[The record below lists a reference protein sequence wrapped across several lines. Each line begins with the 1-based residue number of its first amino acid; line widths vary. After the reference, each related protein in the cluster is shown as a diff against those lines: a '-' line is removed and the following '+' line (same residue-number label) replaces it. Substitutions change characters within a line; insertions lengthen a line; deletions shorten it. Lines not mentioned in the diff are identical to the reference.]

1 MKKED
6 QAQKKA
12 ESLMDSLTQMEKVS
26 PPPFFADKVMRQ
38 LTQTSTEEPQKVP
51 AWNLPKAYGVA
62 LVLLILVNAGILYSY
77 LSNQEEAS
85 LETFAES
92 YGFSETWDNNGLNL

>member
-1 MKKED
+1 MKEEN

-12 ESLMDSLTQMEKVS
+12 ETLMDSLAQMEQVP

-38 LTQTSTEEPQKVP
+38 LTQTPLETSRKIPVWTV
-51 AWNLPKAYGVA
+51 PKAYA
-62 LVLLILVNAGILYSY
+62 AAFVLLVLVNAGILYSY
-77 LSNQEEAS
+77 WSNQEEAS

-92 YGFSETWDNNGLNL
+92 YGFSETWDDNGLNL